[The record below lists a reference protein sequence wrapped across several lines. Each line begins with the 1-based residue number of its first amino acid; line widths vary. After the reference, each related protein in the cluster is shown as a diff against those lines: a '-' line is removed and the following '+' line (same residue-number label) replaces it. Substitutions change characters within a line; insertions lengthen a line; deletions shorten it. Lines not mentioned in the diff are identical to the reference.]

1 VQKVN
6 FIYSVS
12 LGALLLFSVNG
23 AAETRP
29 PAAHPNQS
37 AYSAQQWVR
46 DPFTPSALMYKTVGA
61 QSGMAGNAYGFV
73 PSSENASIPDMKL
86 RGLLNQDKD
95 NYIALL
101 EVAGIGTFMVQEG
114 DEFNID
120 PSQPQNAIRVDK
132 ITRLSVTVETG
143 MLGSIRVLR

>member
-12 LGALLLFSVNG
+12 LGALLLSSVNG
-23 AAETRP
+23 AA
-29 PAAHPNQS
+29 AAQPSAAQPNQPV
-37 AYSAQQWVR
+37 YPAQQWVR

-61 QSGMAGNAYGFV
+61 QSGMAGGAYGFV
-73 PSSENASIPDMKL
+73 PSADSVKIPQMKL
-86 RGLLNQDKD
+86 KGLMNQDEE
-95 NYIALL
+95 NFIALL
-101 EVAGIGTFMVQEG
+101 EVAGVGTFMVREG

>member
-1 VQKVN
+1 MRKIH

-12 LGALLLFSVNG
+12 LGASLFFASS
-23 AAETRP
+23 AAEAQP
-29 PAAHPNQS
+29 SAAHPNQP

-61 QSGMAGNAYGFV
+61 QSGMAGSTYGFV
-73 PSSENASIPDMKL
+73 PSAENGGIPKMKL
-86 RGLLNQDKD
+86 RGLLNQEEG
-95 NYIALL
+95 NFIALL
-101 EVAGIGTFMVQEG
+101 EVEGGGTFMVREG